1 MSLNTTEAFQL
12 LWQWNCLRLSRR
24 SINGRGGETQAS
36 GSLKASFV
44 ATQEF
49 GKKLLELKPPGKIIN
64 IASITSFI
72 ANGVLRMTEAF
83 SNKWAGKGINVNR
96 ICLGE
101 LYGIYQG
108 MGKGHH

>member
-1 MSLNTTEAFQL
+1 
-12 LWQWNCLRLSRR
+12 
-24 SINGRGGETQAS
+24 
-36 GSLKASFV
+36 V

-108 MGKGHH
+108 MGKGHHWRLEDADDEVYIDDPKFME